1 VRIRIALIDDHP
13 VVLGGLDAAL
23 GSIDDLVVVA
33 HAQSV
38 REGRQVLGRVDVDVA
53 LLDIRLPD
61 GNGLQL
67 LQELGP
73 DRRPAVIIL
82 SSFLTT
88 QYVAASVRFGAQ
100 GFVLK
105 TAPLPELIEAIR
117 RVAAG
122 GSAFT
127 AEQLRE
133 GNSGYVSLTPRERD
147 VLRLVIRGRSNE
159 EIGAEI
165 KASRK
170 TVEAHLSR
178 LYERYGIRGGRIEL
192 AIRAE
197 REGWLDVGPAPSGR
211 DPVHHEGGPEH
222 C

>member
-1 VRIRIALIDDHP
+1 MTIRVALVDDHP
-13 VVLGGLDAAL
+13 VVLGGLEAAL

-33 HAQSV
+33 QAQSV
-38 REGRQVLGRVDVDVA
+38 AGSRAILARDDIDVA

-67 LQELGP
+67 LSEIGP
-73 DRRPAVIIL
+73 EDRPAVIIL

-88 QYVAASVRFGAQ
+88 QYVAAAVRFGAQ

-117 RVAAG
+117 RVASG

-127 AEQLRE
+127 ADQLRE
-133 GNSGYVSLTPRERD
+133 GNTGYISLTTRERE

-197 REGWLDVGPAPSGR
+197 REGWLEVGQAKPA
-211 DPVHHEGGPEH
+211 
-222 C
+222 

>member
-1 VRIRIALIDDHP
+1 MTIRVALIDDHP
-13 VVLGGLDAAL
+13 VVLEGLDAAL
-23 GSIDDLVVVA
+23 GSIEDLIVVA
-33 HAQSV
+33 HAQSMA
-38 REGRQVLGRVDVDVA
+38 EGRAILGRSDVDVA

-67 LQELGP
+67 LGEEKP
-73 DRRPAVIIL
+73 EHRPAVIVL
-82 SSFLTT
+82 SSFLTS
-88 QYVAASVRFGAQ
+88 QYVAAAVRFGAQ

-133 GNSGYVSLTPRERD
+133 GTAGYVSLTPRERE

-165 KASRK
+165 NASRK

-197 REGWLDVGPAPSGR
+197 REGWLDVTPPA
-211 DPVHHEGGPEH
+211 
-222 C
+222 

>member
-1 VRIRIALIDDHP
+1 MTIRVALIDDHP
-13 VVLGGLDAAL
+13 VVLGGLNAAL

-33 HAQSV
+33 QAQSV
-38 REGRQVLGRVDVDVA
+38 ADGRAILARDDVDVT

-67 LQELGP
+67 LSEIGSAP
-73 DRRPAVIIL
+73 RPAVIIL

-88 QYVAASVRFGAQ
+88 QYVAAAVRFGAQ

-117 RVAAG
+117 RVASG

-127 AEQLRE
+127 ADQLRE
-133 GNSGYVSLTPRERD
+133 GNTGYISLTARERE

-197 REGWLDVGPAPSGR
+197 REGWLEVGQVKLP
-211 DPVHHEGGPEH
+211 
-222 C
+222 

>member
-1 VRIRIALIDDHP
+1 MTIRVALIDDHP
-13 VVLGGLDAAL
+13 VVLEGLDAAL
-23 GSIDDLVVVA
+23 GSIEDLVVVA
-33 HAQSV
+33 HGPSMV
-38 REGRQVLGRVDVDVA
+38 EGRVILARSDVDVA

-67 LQELGP
+67 LGEAG
-73 DRRPAVIIL
+73 RGRPAVIVL
-82 SSFLTT
+82 SSFLTS
-88 QYVAASVRFGAQ
+88 QYVAAALRFGAQ

-133 GNSGYVSLTPRERD
+133 GNTGFVSLTPRERE
-147 VLRLVIRGRSNE
+147 VVQLVIRGRSNE
-159 EIGAEI
+159 EIGAEL

-170 TVEAHLSR
+170 TIEAHLSR
-178 LYERYGIRGGRIEL
+178 LYDRFDVRGGRIEL

-197 REGWLDVGPAPSGR
+197 REGWLEVAPGTTGPGSRFAGS
-211 DPVHHEGGPEH
+211 
-222 C
+222 

>member
-1 VRIRIALIDDHP
+1 MTIRVALIDDHP
-13 VVLGGLDAAL
+13 VVLGGLNAAL

-33 HAQSV
+33 QAQSV
-38 REGRQVLGRVDVDVA
+38 SGGRAILARDDIDVA

-67 LQELGP
+67 LSENGP
-73 DRRPAVIIL
+73 EDRPAVIVL

-88 QYVAASVRFGAQ
+88 QYVAAAVRFGAQ

-117 RVAAG
+117 RVASG

-127 AEQLRE
+127 ADQLRE
-133 GNSGYVSLTPRERD
+133 GNSGYVSLTARERE

-197 REGWLDVGPAPSGR
+197 REGWLEVGQAK
-211 DPVHHEGGPEH
+211 
-222 C
+222 

>member
-1 VRIRIALIDDHP
+1 MTIRVALIDDHP
-13 VVLGGLDAAL
+13 VVLGGLNAAL

-33 HAQSV
+33 QAQSV
-38 REGRQVLGRVDVDVA
+38 ADGRAILARDDVDVT

-67 LQELGP
+67 LSEIGSAP
-73 DRRPAVIIL
+73 RPAVIIL

-88 QYVAASVRFGAQ
+88 QYVAAAVRFGAQ

-117 RVAAG
+117 RVASG

-127 AEQLRE
+127 ADQLRE
-133 GNSGYVSLTPRERD
+133 GNTGYISLTARERE

-165 KASRK
+165 NASRK

-197 REGWLDVGPAPSGR
+197 REGWLEVGQVKLP
-211 DPVHHEGGPEH
+211 
-222 C
+222 

>member
-1 VRIRIALIDDHP
+1 MTIRIALIDDHP
-13 VVLGGLDAAL
+13 VVLGGLTAAL
-23 GSIDDLVVVA
+23 GSMEDLVIVA
-33 HAQSV
+33 TAQSV
-38 REGRQVLGRVDVDVA
+38 AEGRIVFARDDVDVA

-67 LQELGP
+67 LSEAGP
-73 DRRPAVIIL
+73 GARPAVIVL

-88 QYVAASVRFGAQ
+88 QYVAAAVRFGAQ
-100 GFVLK
+100 GFLLK
-105 TAPLPELIEAIR
+105 TAPLPDLIEAIR

-127 AEQLRE
+127 ADQLRE
-133 GNSGYVSLTPRERD
+133 GNTGYITLTARERD

-159 EIGAEI
+159 EIGVEI
-165 KASRK
+165 RASRK

-178 LYERYGIRGGRIEL
+178 LYDRYGIRGGRVEL

-197 REGWLDVGPAPSGR
+197 REGWLDVDQAKPA
-211 DPVHHEGGPEH
+211 
-222 C
+222 

>member
-1 VRIRIALIDDHP
+1 MTIRIALIDDHP

-23 GSIDDLVVVA
+23 GSIDDLKVVA
-33 HAQSV
+33 HAQSIA
-38 REGRQVLGRVDVDVA
+38 EGRAVLARDDVDVA

-67 LQELGP
+67 LSEPTQG
-73 DRRPAVIIL
+73 RRPAVIIL

-88 QYVAASVRFGAQ
+88 QYVAAAVRFGAQ
-100 GFVLK
+100 GFLLK
-105 TAPLPELIEAIR
+105 TAPLPDLIEAIR

-127 AEQLRE
+127 ADQLRE
-133 GNSGYVSLTPRERD
+133 GNTGFVSLTVRERE

-159 EIGAEI
+159 EIGVEI
-165 KASRK
+165 RASRK

-178 LYERYGIRGGRIEL
+178 LYDRYGIRGGRIEL

-197 REGWLDVGPAPSGR
+197 REGWLDVGAPAIAKAP
-211 DPVHHEGGPEH
+211 D
-222 C
+222 